1 MAESGE
7 PFGLLAAFRKRL
19 AWRLGAVFALVLLT
33 ASGFVATVALAIQGR
48 QLDAR
53 AESQVLATTSLAAV
67 GVGAAL
73 QARDSRAVASAV
85 ASLKAEPGVLAV
97 SVQSPTGRAIGGRA
111 GDAPDPAYLAQ
122 QAAAAR
128 TQKAAVSSLR
138 DGVVYAA
145 KPMVRNGRVVGSV
158 AVAYSL
164 QSLAADK
171 TAALA
176 ATLCA
181 LLFALAAGTFAVVLL
196 LQRVADPLRDITEV
210 AQQASLRRLGL
221 RLEIR
226 TGDEIEALARA
237 FNRMM
242 QRLDSS
248 MKRIQRLAFVD
259 AVTELPNRERF
270 RQETEEAVKAAGAD
284 QGGAVLVLDLDRFQ
298 RFAETLGQASADELL
313 AAAGER
319 IAAAARAAD
328 RVVRLSTCETQP
340 ALLARWG
347 GSEFAI
353 LLPDLPQPTEA
364 GRFAQL
370 VAAAFRQPFEI
381 SGHRITLGLSVGV
394 ALFPLDGDSAEK
406 LMRCA
411 DLALSAAR
419 NAGGGR
425 AAFYTRAM
433 NQRAMERLSMEAE
446 VRQALEL
453 GQIEAF
459 FQGKVDLAS
468 GRICGAEALARW
480 RHPER
485 GLISPAV
492 FIPAAEEA
500 GLIAALGEAIMRDA
514 CRKAAGWLRRGVTM
528 RIAVNVSPIQFG
540 NERFCETVFAILSE
554 TGLPPS
560 LLEVEVTESVA
571 MTNPKRVAEMIE
583 PLRRRG
589 VRFAIDDFGTGHSS
603 LAALSRLPFDVFKI
617 DQSFVKGIGID
628 RHAPALIETILAMAG
643 SLGYE
648 TVAEGVETADQAR
661 FLRRR
666 GCTLAQGYLFGK
678 PMASEEFES
687 HARTWTTDASVLAVE
702 PAAQPAPAAVAAR

>member
-1 MAESGE
+1 MAEPGE
-7 PFGLLAAFRKRL
+7 SFGLIAAFRKRL
-19 AWRLGAVFALVLLT
+19 AWRLGAVFALLLLT
-33 ASGFVATVALAIQGR
+33 VAGFVAAVSLAVQSR

-53 AESQVLATTSLAAV
+53 AESQVLAMTSLSAV
-67 GVGAAL
+67 GLGAAI
-73 QARDSRAVASAV
+73 QARDARAVTTAV
-85 ASLKAEPGVLAV
+85 AGLKDEPGVLAV
-97 SVQSPTGRAIGGRA
+97 TVQNRSGGVIGGRA
-111 GDAPDPAYLAQ
+111 ADAPDPAYLVQ
-122 QAAAAR
+122 YAAVAR
-128 TQKAAVSSLR
+128 AQKAAVSGLR
-138 DGVVYAA
+138 HGVVYAA
-145 KPMVRNGRVVGSV
+145 KPILRRDQVIGSV

-164 QSLAADK
+164 RGLGADK
-171 TAALA
+171 ATALA
-176 ATLCA
+176 ATLGA
-181 LLFALAAGTFAVVLL
+181 LLFAVAAGAFAAVLL
-196 LQRVADPLRDITEV
+196 LQRVAEPLRDLTEV
-210 AQQASLRRLGL
+210 AQQANLRRLGM

-270 RQETEEAVKAAGAD
+270 RQETEEAVKGAGEDA
-284 QGGAVLVLDLDRFQ
+284 GGAVLVLDLDRFQ
-298 RFAETLGQASADELL
+298 RFAETMGQASADELL

-328 RVVRLSTCETQP
+328 RVVRLSTCEARP

-347 GSEFAI
+347 GSEFAV

-381 SGHRITLGLSVGV
+381 AGHRITLGLSVGV
-394 ALFPLDGDSAEK
+394 ALFPLDGETAEK
-406 LMRCA
+406 VLRCA
-411 DLALSAAR
+411 DMALAAAR

-433 NQRAMERLSMEAE
+433 NQRAMERLSLEAE

-459 FQGKVDLAS
+459 FQAKVDLS
-468 GRICGAEALARW
+468 TGRICGAEALARW

-485 GLISPAV
+485 GLISPAL

-528 RIAVNVSPIQFG
+528 RVAVNVSPIQFG
-540 NERFCETVFAILSE
+540 NERFCENVFAILSE

-617 DQSFVKGIGID
+617 DQSFVKGIGVD

-661 FLRRR
+661 FLRKR
-666 GCTLAQGYLFGK
+666 GATLAQGYLFGA
-678 PMASEEFES
+678 PMPSEEFES
-687 HARTWTTDASVLAVE
+687 HARTWTTDASLIAPE
-702 PAAQPAPAAVAAR
+702 APQPAAVAAR